1 MPLTFITSAP
11 SASIALPLAS
21 LTNSLIKILHFK
33 PNLFAPQA
41 TDLPW
46 FPAVAVATTISL
58 FPLVTFSTAYAPPR
72 ALKDFKL
79 NLSFSSL

>member
-1 MPLTFITSAP
+1 M
-11 SASIALPLAS
+11 
-21 LTNSLIKILHFK
+21 KILHFK

-58 FPLVTFSTAYAPPR
+58 FPLVTFSTA
-72 ALKDFKL
+72 
-79 NLSFSSL
+79 